1 MNIPTPL
8 TAGVR
13 GPPGEDRPFHWNL
26 RSGAYCSGK
35 TVKVIPLASPPGA
48 NRLLKNPSPIPSR
61 ARENQI
67 VVLKPLH
74 TTYSNLGSWRRID
87 DPTSGMVRIEF
98 NQKGGIVISI
108 LLFIFCAIGA
118 MWLAKFRS
126 DAGNEGARVA
136 GVWIVSITGVVVPL
150 VILAYGASE
159 RRKGDLMRYFPDDDV
174 LEFPRMVRSIEN
186 AKQRRVFFLG
196 ALHESGGTLL

>member
-1 MNIPTPL
+1 
-8 TAGVR
+8 
-13 GPPGEDRPFHWNL
+13 
-26 RSGAYCSGK
+26 
-35 TVKVIPLASPPGA
+35 
-48 NRLLKNPSPIPSR
+48 
-61 ARENQI
+61 
-67 VVLKPLH
+67 
-74 TTYSNLGSWRRID
+74 
-87 DPTSGMVRIEF
+87 MVRIEF

-186 AKQRRVFFLG
+186 AKQRVYFSSEHYTNQGEHFFELDLVVDG
-196 ALHESGGTLL
+196 ERIKFLSSNAINGFRSITKPLEAIGFAVNHQRISI